1 MKRKYGFDTDA
12 TIVESTVTDVSLK
25 IEAILN
31 KDFGIRLTDD
41 ATDAEK
47 QLMEEADRLSISQ
60 DEINKL
66 VEKLKGE
73 LKNVS

>member
-1 MKRKYGFDTDA
+1 MKRKYGFDTGA
-12 TIVESTVTDVSLK
+12 AIVESTVTDVSLK